1 VAIAHDHSNNKSD
14 AHAPPSE
21 VRQRTHLALELV
33 MVTTATSSAP
43 LIEKHTIGYVPPEDR
58 HGKVR
63 DLFTLWFGGNIAP
76 LPIVTGALAV
86 QLFGLNLVWGIIAI
100 LVGHLVGGV
109 LMALHSAQGPQMG
122 IPQMIQSRAQFGS
135 LGALLVVVIAGV
147 MYIGFFASNIV
158 LAGKSLHGVVDVIP
172 VPVGIVIGA
181 IGSGIIGII
190 GYRFIHVLNRIGTW
204 VLGAGI
210 VLGFGYIFTHVQ
222 TADFLTRGNFN
233 ISGWLAT
240 VSLAALWQI
249 AFAPY
254 VSDYSRYLPA
264 DVPVASTFW
273 TTYLGTV
280 LGSSLSFIFGA
291 VAVLATPVG
300 MDTMDAVKL
309 ATGSIGPLML
319 LLFLL
324 SVISHNALNLY
335 GAVLSLIT
343 LVQTFAYR
351 WIPTAKAR
359 AVISVLVLAACSIA
373 AVFASKDFI
382 GHFVDMVLVLLVV
395 LVPWTAINLID
406 FYAIHKGKYDI
417 GSIFRVDGGI
427 YGRYNPQALL
437 AYAVGIVV
445 QIPFMNTPLYV
456 GPISAHINGAD
467 LSWLVG
473 LVVTSPLYFWLASR
487 DSAYKRRLE
496 GGKLVGGV

>member
-1 VAIAHDHSNNKSD
+1 MTRA
-14 AHAPPSE
+14 
-21 VRQRTHLALELV
+21 
-33 MVTTATSSAP
+33 ATSAP
-43 LIEKHTIGYVPPEDR
+43 LIEKHTIGYVPPQDR

-76 LPIVTGALAV
+76 LPIVTGALGV
-86 QLFGLNLVWGIIAI
+86 QLFHLNLVWGIVAI

-158 LAGKSLHGVVDVIP
+158 LAGKSLHGVVDTVP

-181 IGSGIIGII
+181 LGSGIIGII

-204 VLGAGI
+204 VLGIGI
-210 VLGFGYIFTHVQ
+210 VVGFGYIFSHVQ
-222 TADFLTRGNFN
+222 SDDFLTRGSFN

-264 DVPVASTFW
+264 DVKVSSTFW
-273 TTYLGTV
+273 TTYLGSA
-280 LGSSLSFIFGA
+280 LGSSLSFVFGA
-291 VAVLATPVG
+291 VAVLAIPAG

-309 ATGSIGPLML
+309 ATGAIGPLML
-319 LLFLL
+319 VLFLL

-335 GAVLSLIT
+335 GAVLSIIT

-351 WIPTAKAR
+351 WIPTAKSR
-359 AVISVLVLAACSIA
+359 AVLSLVVLAACCVV
-373 AVFASKDFI
+373 AVFASADFI

-406 FYAIHKGKYDI
+406 FYVIHKGDYDI
-417 GSIFRVDGGI
+417 QSIFNVDGGI
-427 YGRYNPQALL
+427 YGRYNPQALI
-437 AYAVGIVV
+437 AYAVGIAV

-456 GPISAHINGAD
+456 GPVSAHIDGAD

-473 LVVTSPLYFWLASR
+473 LLVTSPLYWWLATR
-487 DSAYKRRLE
+487 DSAYRRRQMSA
-496 GGKLVGGV
+496 KLAAGV

>member
-1 VAIAHDHSNNKSD
+1 
-14 AHAPPSE
+14 
-21 VRQRTHLALELV
+21 
-33 MVTTATSSAP
+33 MVNRATSSVP

-76 LPIVTGALAV
+76 LPIVTGALGV
-86 QLFGLNLVWGIIAI
+86 QLFHLNLVWGIVAI
-100 LVGHLVGGV
+100 LAGHLVGGV

-158 LAGKSLHGVVDVIP
+158 LAGKSLHGVVDAVP
-172 VPVGIVIGA
+172 VSVGIVMGA

-190 GYRFIHVLNRIGTW
+190 GYRLIHVFNRIGTW

-222 TADFLTRGNFN
+222 TTDFLTRGDFN

-264 DVPVASTFW
+264 AVSVSSTFW
-273 TTYLGTV
+273 TTYLGSV

-300 MDTMDAVKL
+300 MDTMEAVKL
-309 ATGSIGPLML
+309 ATGAIGPLML
-319 LLFLL
+319 VLFLL

-335 GAVLSLIT
+335 GAVLSIIT

-351 WIPTAKAR
+351 WIPTAKSR
-359 AVISVLVLAACSIA
+359 TVISSGVLAACSIA

-406 FYAIHKGKYDI
+406 FYAIHEGHYDI
-417 GSIFRVDGGI
+417 ASIFRVDGGI

-437 AYAVGIVV
+437 AYAVGVAV

-456 GPISAHINGAD
+456 GPISEHINGAD
-467 LSWLVG
+467 LSWVVG
-473 LVVTSPLYFWLASR
+473 LLVTSPLYFWLASR
-487 DSAYKRRLE
+487 DSGYKRRMNK
-496 GGKLVGGV
+496 GKLASTV

>member
-1 VAIAHDHSNNKSD
+1 
-14 AHAPPSE
+14 
-21 VRQRTHLALELV
+21 
-33 MVTTATSSAP
+33 MTTATATP
-43 LIEKHTIGYVPPEDR
+43 LIEKHTIGYVPLEDR

-76 LPIVTGALAV
+76 LPIVTGALGV
-86 QLFGLNLVWGIIAI
+86 QLFHLNLLWGIVAI
-100 LVGHLVGGV
+100 VVGHLVGGV

-158 LAGKSLHGVVDVIP
+158 LAGKSLHGVADSVP
-172 VPVGIVIGA
+172 LPVGIIVGA
-181 IGSGIIGII
+181 LGSGIIGII

-204 VLGAGI
+204 VLGIGI
-210 VLGFGYIFTHVQ
+210 VLGFGYILTHVQ
-222 TADFLTRGNFN
+222 SDDFLTRGGFN

-254 VSDYSRYLPA
+254 VSDYSRYLPK
-264 DVPVASTFW
+264 DVGVGATFW
-273 TTYLGTV
+273 ATYLGSA
-280 LGSSLSFIFGA
+280 LGSTLSFVFGA
-291 VAVLATPVG
+291 MAVLAVPAG

-309 ATGSIGPLML
+309 ATGAIGPLML
-319 LLFLL
+319 VLFLL

-343 LVQTFAYR
+343 LLQTFAHR
-351 WIPTAKAR
+351 WIPTGKSR
-359 AVISVLVLAACSIA
+359 AVLSLVVLSGCCVAAIG
-373 AVFASKDFI
+373 ASADFI
-382 GHFVDMVLVLLVV
+382 GHFVDMVLALLVV

-406 FYAIHKGKYDI
+406 FYAIHRGQYDI
-417 GSIFRVDGGI
+417 DSIFRVDGGI

-437 AYAVGIVV
+437 AYAIGILV

-456 GPISAHINGAD
+456 GSVSAHINGAD

-487 DSAYKRRLE
+487 DSAYRRRLRQ
-496 GGKLVGGV
+496 GQMTAAHA

>member
-1 VAIAHDHSNNKSD
+1 
-14 AHAPPSE
+14 
-21 VRQRTHLALELV
+21 
-33 MVTTATSSAP
+33 MTSAANSAP
-43 LIEKHTIGYVPPEDR
+43 LIEKHTIGYVPPQDR

-76 LPIVTGALAV
+76 LPIVTGALGV
-86 QLFGLNLVWGIIAI
+86 QLFHLNLVWGIVAI

-158 LAGKSLHGVVDVIP
+158 LAGKSLHGVVDSVP
-172 VPVGIVIGA
+172 VPVGIVVGA
-181 IGSGIIGII
+181 LGSGIIGII

-204 VLGAGI
+204 VLGIGI
-210 VLGFGYIFTHVQ
+210 VVGFGYIFSHVQ
-222 TADFLTRGNFN
+222 SDDFLTRGGFN
-233 ISGWLAT
+233 LAGWLAT

-264 DVPVASTFW
+264 DVKVSSTFW
-273 TTYLGTV
+273 TTYLGSA

-291 VAVLATPVG
+291 VAVLAIPAG

-309 ATGSIGPLML
+309 ATGTLGPIML
-319 LLFLL
+319 VLFLL

-335 GAVLSLIT
+335 GAVLSIIT
-343 LVQTFAYR
+343 LIQTFAYR
-351 WIPTAKAR
+351 WIPTAKSR
-359 AVISVLVLAACSIA
+359 AVLSLVVLAGCCVV
-373 AVFASKDFI
+373 AVCASADFI

-406 FYAIHKGKYDI
+406 FYAIHKGDYDI
-417 GSIFRVDGGI
+417 QSIFQVDGGI
-427 YGRYNPQALL
+427 YGRYNPQALI

-456 GPISAHINGAD
+456 GPISEHINGAD

-473 LVVTSPLYFWLASR
+473 LAITSPLYWWLASR
-487 DSAYKRRLE
+487 DSAYRRRQMSA
-496 GGKLVGGV
+496 KLAMGH

>member
-1 VAIAHDHSNNKSD
+1 
-14 AHAPPSE
+14 
-21 VRQRTHLALELV
+21 
-33 MVTTATSSAP
+33 MTSAANSAP
-43 LIEKHTIGYVPPEDR
+43 LIEKHTIGYVPPQDR

-76 LPIVTGALAV
+76 LPIVTGALGV
-86 QLFGLNLVWGIIAI
+86 QLFHLNLVWGIVAI

-158 LAGKSLHGVVDVIP
+158 LAGKSLHGVVDSVP
-172 VPVGIVIGA
+172 VPVGIVVGA
-181 IGSGIIGII
+181 LGSGIIGII

-204 VLGAGI
+204 VLGIGI
-210 VLGFGYIFTHVQ
+210 VVGFGYIFSHVQ
-222 TADFLTRGNFN
+222 SDDFLTRGGFN
-233 ISGWLAT
+233 LAGWLAT

-264 DVPVASTFW
+264 DVKVSSTFW
-273 TTYLGTV
+273 TTYLGSA

-291 VAVLATPVG
+291 VAVLAIPAG

-309 ATGSIGPLML
+309 ATGTLGPIML
-319 LLFLL
+319 VLFLL

-335 GAVLSLIT
+335 GAVLSIIT
-343 LVQTFAYR
+343 LIQTFAYR
-351 WIPTAKAR
+351 WIPTAKSR
-359 AVISVLVLAACSIA
+359 AVLSLVVLAGCCVV
-373 AVFASKDFI
+373 AVCASADFI

-406 FYAIHKGKYDI
+406 FYVIHKGDYDI
-417 GSIFRVDGGI
+417 QSIFKVDGGI
-427 YGRYNPQALL
+427 YGRYNPQALI

-473 LVVTSPLYFWLASR
+473 LVITSPLYWWLASR
-487 DSAYKRRLE
+487 DSAYRRRQMSA
-496 GGKLVGGV
+496 KMAAA

>member
-1 VAIAHDHSNNKSD
+1 
-14 AHAPPSE
+14 
-21 VRQRTHLALELV
+21 
-33 MVTTATSSAP
+33 MTSAANSAP
-43 LIEKHTIGYVPPEDR
+43 LIEKHTIGYVPPQDR

-76 LPIVTGALAV
+76 LPIVTGALGV
-86 QLFGLNLVWGIIAI
+86 QLFHLNLVWGIVAI

-122 IPQMIQSRAQFGS
+122 IPQMIQSRAQFGT

-158 LAGKSLHGVVDVIP
+158 LAGKSLHGVVESVP

-181 IGSGIIGII
+181 LGSGIIGII

-204 VLGAGI
+204 VLGIGI
-210 VLGFGYIFTHVQ
+210 VVGFGYIFSHVQ
-222 TADFLTRGNFN
+222 SDDFLTRGGFN
-233 ISGWLAT
+233 LAGWLAT

-264 DVPVASTFW
+264 DVKVSSTFW
-273 TTYLGTV
+273 TTYLGSA

-291 VAVLATPVG
+291 VAVLAIPAG

-309 ATGSIGPLML
+309 ATGTLGPVML
-319 LLFLL
+319 VLFLL

-335 GAVLSLIT
+335 GAVLSIIT

-351 WIPTAKAR
+351 WIPTAKSR
-359 AVISVLVLAACSIA
+359 AVLSLIVLAACCVV
-373 AVFASKDFI
+373 AVFASADFI

-406 FYAIHKGKYDI
+406 FYAIHKGDYDI
-417 GSIFRVDGGI
+417 QSIFKVDGGI
-427 YGRYNPQALL
+427 YGRYNPQALI

-473 LVVTSPLYFWLASR
+473 LVVTSPLYWWLASR
-487 DSAYKRRLE
+487 DSAYRRRQHSA
-496 GGKLVGGV
+496 KLTMQS

>member
-1 VAIAHDHSNNKSD
+1 M
-14 AHAPPSE
+14 PY
-21 VRQRTHLALELV
+21 LALESV
-33 MVTTATSSAP
+33 MTSAANSAP
-43 LIEKHTIGYVPPEDR
+43 LIEKHTIGYVPPQDR

-76 LPIVTGALAV
+76 LPIVTGALGV
-86 QLFGLNLVWGIIAI
+86 QLFHLNLVWGIVAI
-100 LVGHLVGGV
+100 LVGHLLGGV

-122 IPQMIQSRAQFGS
+122 IPQMIQSRAQFGT

-158 LAGKSLHGVVDVIP
+158 LAGKSLHGVVGAVP

-181 IGSGIIGII
+181 LGSGIIGII

-204 VLGAGI
+204 VLGIGI
-210 VLGFGYIFTHVQ
+210 VVGFGYIFTHVQ
-222 TADFLTRGNFN
+222 SDDFLSRGSFN
-233 ISGWLAT
+233 LAGWLAT

-264 DVPVASTFW
+264 DVKVGSTFW
-273 TTYLGTV
+273 TTYLGSA

-291 VAVLATPVG
+291 VAVLAIPAG

-309 ATGSIGPLML
+309 ATGTLGPVML
-319 LLFLL
+319 VLFLL

-335 GAVLSLIT
+335 GAVLSIIT

-351 WIPTAKAR
+351 WIPTAKSR
-359 AVISVLVLAACSIA
+359 AVLSLIVLSACCVV
-373 AVFASKDFI
+373 AVFASADFI

-406 FYAIHKGKYDI
+406 FYAIHKGDYDI
-417 GSIFRVDGGI
+417 QSIFQVDGGI

-456 GPISAHINGAD
+456 GPISEHINGAD

-473 LVVTSPLYFWLASR
+473 LAVTSPLYWWLASR
-487 DSAYKRRLE
+487 DSAYRRRQLSA
-496 GGKLVGGV
+496 KLAMGH

>member
-1 VAIAHDHSNNKSD
+1 M
-14 AHAPPSE
+14 PY
-21 VRQRTHLALELV
+21 LALESV
-33 MVTTATSSAP
+33 MTSAANSAP
-43 LIEKHTIGYVPPEDR
+43 LIEKHTIGYVPPQDR

-76 LPIVTGALAV
+76 LPIVTGALGV
-86 QLFGLNLVWGIIAI
+86 QLFHLNLIWGIVAI

-122 IPQMIQSRAQFGS
+122 IPQMIQSRAQFGT

-158 LAGKSLHGVVDVIP
+158 LAGKSLHGVVDTVP

-181 IGSGIIGII
+181 LGSGIIGII

-204 VLGAGI
+204 VLGIGI
-210 VLGFGYIFTHVQ
+210 VVGFGYIFTHVQ
-222 TADFLTRGNFN
+222 SDDFLTRGSFN
-233 ISGWLAT
+233 LAGWLAT

-264 DVPVASTFW
+264 DVKVSSTFW
-273 TTYLGTV
+273 TTYLGSA

-291 VAVLATPVG
+291 VAVLAIPAG

-309 ATGSIGPLML
+309 ATGTLGPIML
-319 LLFLL
+319 VLFLL

-335 GAVLSLIT
+335 GAVLSIIT

-351 WIPTAKAR
+351 WIPTAKSR
-359 AVISVLVLAACSIA
+359 AVLSLIVLSACCVV
-373 AVFASKDFI
+373 AVFASADFI

-406 FYAIHKGKYDI
+406 FYVIHKGDYDI
-417 GSIFRVDGGI
+417 QSIFQVDGGI
-427 YGRYNPQALL
+427 YGRYNPQALI

-456 GPISAHINGAD
+456 GPISEHINGAD

-473 LVVTSPLYFWLASR
+473 LAITSPLYWWLASR
-487 DSAYKRRLE
+487 DSAYRRRQASA
-496 GGKLVGGV
+496 KLAMGH

>member
-1 VAIAHDHSNNKSD
+1 
-14 AHAPPSE
+14 
-21 VRQRTHLALELV
+21 

-76 LPIVTGALAV
+76 LPIVTGALGV
-86 QLFGLNLVWGIIAI
+86 QLFHLNLVWGIVAI

-147 MYIGFFASNIV
+147 MYVGFFASNIV
-158 LAGKSLHGVVDVIP
+158 LAGKSLHGVVDAVP

-222 TADFLTRGNFN
+222 TTDFLTRGEFN

-249 AFAPY
+249 AFA
-254 VSDYSRYLPA
+254 
-264 DVPVASTFW
+264 
-273 TTYLGTV
+273 
-280 LGSSLSFIFGA
+280 
-291 VAVLATPVG
+291 
-300 MDTMDAVKL
+300 
-309 ATGSIGPLML
+309 
-319 LLFLL
+319 
-324 SVISHNALNLY
+324 N
-335 GAVLSLIT
+335 
-343 LVQTFAYR
+343 
-351 WIPTAKAR
+351 
-359 AVISVLVLAACSIA
+359 
-373 AVFASKDFI
+373 
-382 GHFVDMVLVLLVV
+382 
-395 LVPWTAINLID
+395 
-406 FYAIHKGKYDI
+406 
-417 GSIFRVDGGI
+417 
-427 YGRYNPQALL
+427 
-437 AYAVGIVV
+437 
-445 QIPFMNTPLYV
+445 
-456 GPISAHINGAD
+456 
-467 LSWLVG
+467 
-473 LVVTSPLYFWLASR
+473 
-487 DSAYKRRLE
+487 
-496 GGKLVGGV
+496 

>member
-1 VAIAHDHSNNKSD
+1 
-14 AHAPPSE
+14 
-21 VRQRTHLALELV
+21 
-33 MVTTATSSAP
+33 MTSAANSAP
-43 LIEKHTIGYVPPEDR
+43 LIEKHTIGYVPPQDR

-76 LPIVTGALAV
+76 LPIVTGALGV
-86 QLFGLNLVWGIIAI
+86 QLFHLNLVWGIVAI

-158 LAGKSLHGVVDVIP
+158 LAGKSLHGVVDSVP

-181 IGSGIIGII
+181 LGSGIIGII

-204 VLGAGI
+204 VLGIGI
-210 VLGFGYIFTHVQ
+210 VVGFGYIFSHVQ
-222 TADFLTRGNFN
+222 SDDFLTRGGFN
-233 ISGWLAT
+233 LAGWLAT

-264 DVPVASTFW
+264 DVKVSSTFW
-273 TTYLGTV
+273 TTYLGSA

-291 VAVLATPVG
+291 VAVLAIPAG

-309 ATGSIGPLML
+309 ATGNLGPLML
-319 LLFLL
+319 VLFLL

-335 GAVLSLIT
+335 GAVLSIIT

-351 WIPTAKAR
+351 WIPTAKSR
-359 AVISVLVLAACSIA
+359 AVLSLIVLAACCVV
-373 AVFASKDFI
+373 AVFASADFI

-406 FYAIHKGKYDI
+406 FYVIHKGDYDI
-417 GSIFRVDGGI
+417 DSIFKVDGGI
-427 YGRYNPQALL
+427 YGRYNPQALI
-437 AYAVGIVV
+437 AYAVGIAV

-456 GPISAHINGAD
+456 GPVSVHINGAD

-473 LVVTSPLYFWLASR
+473 LAITSPLYWWLATR
-487 DSAYKRRLE
+487 DSAYRRRQVSA
-496 GGKLVGGV
+496 KLAAGV

>member
-1 VAIAHDHSNNKSD
+1 
-14 AHAPPSE
+14 
-21 VRQRTHLALELV
+21 
-33 MVTTATSSAP
+33 MTSAANSAP
-43 LIEKHTIGYVPPEDR
+43 LIEKHTIGYVPPQDR

-76 LPIVTGALAV
+76 LPIVTGALGV
-86 QLFGLNLVWGIIAI
+86 QLFHLNLVWGIVAI
-100 LVGHLVGGV
+100 LVGHLLGGV

-158 LAGKSLHGVVDVIP
+158 LAGKSLHGVVETVP
-172 VPVGIVIGA
+172 VSVGIVIGA
-181 IGSGIIGII
+181 LGSGIIGII

-204 VLGAGI
+204 VLGIGI
-210 VLGFGYIFTHVQ
+210 VVGFGYIFSHVQ
-222 TADFLTRGNFN
+222 SDDFLTRGGFN
-233 ISGWLAT
+233 LAGWLAT

-264 DVPVASTFW
+264 DVKVSSTFW
-273 TTYLGTV
+273 TTYLGSA

-291 VAVLATPVG
+291 VAVLAIPAG

-309 ATGSIGPLML
+309 ATGTLGPLML
-319 LLFLL
+319 VLFLL

-335 GAVLSLIT
+335 GAVLSIIT

-351 WIPTAKAR
+351 WIPTAKSR
-359 AVISVLVLAACSIA
+359 AVLSLVVLAACCVV
-373 AVFASKDFI
+373 AVFASADFI

-406 FYAIHKGKYDI
+406 FYVIHKGDYDI
-417 GSIFRVDGGI
+417 DSIFKVDGGI

-456 GPISAHINGAD
+456 GPVSAHINGAD

-473 LVVTSPLYFWLASR
+473 LAITSPLYWWLASR
-487 DSAYKRRLE
+487 DSAYRRRQVSS
-496 GGKLVGGV
+496 KLAAGV

>member
-1 VAIAHDHSNNKSD
+1 
-14 AHAPPSE
+14 
-21 VRQRTHLALELV
+21 
-33 MVTTATSSAP
+33 MTSAANSAP
-43 LIEKHTIGYVPPEDR
+43 LIEKHTIGYVPPQDR

-76 LPIVTGALAV
+76 LPIVTGALGV
-86 QLFGLNLVWGIIAI
+86 QLFHLNLVWGIVAI

-158 LAGKSLHGVVDVIP
+158 LAGKSLHGVVDSIP
-172 VPVGIVIGA
+172 VPVGIVVGA
-181 IGSGIIGII
+181 LGSGIIGII

-204 VLGAGI
+204 VLGIGI
-210 VLGFGYIFTHVQ
+210 VVGFGYIFSHVQ
-222 TADFLTRGNFN
+222 SDDFLTRGGFN
-233 ISGWLAT
+233 LAGWLAT

-264 DVPVASTFW
+264 DVKVSSTFW
-273 TTYLGTV
+273 TTYLGSA

-291 VAVLATPVG
+291 VAVLAIPAG

-309 ATGSIGPLML
+309 ATGTLGPIML
-319 LLFLL
+319 VLFLL

-335 GAVLSLIT
+335 GAVLSIIT
-343 LVQTFAYR
+343 LIQTFAYR
-351 WIPTAKAR
+351 WIPTAKSR
-359 AVISVLVLAACSIA
+359 AVLSLIVLAACCVV
-373 AVFASKDFI
+373 AVFASADFI

-406 FYAIHKGKYDI
+406 FYVIHKGDYDI
-417 GSIFRVDGGI
+417 QSIFKVDGGI

-456 GPISAHINGAD
+456 GPISEHINGAD

-473 LVVTSPLYFWLASR
+473 LVITSPLYWWLASR
-487 DSAYKRRLE
+487 DSAYRRRQMSA
-496 GGKLVGGV
+496 KLATA

>member
-1 VAIAHDHSNNKSD
+1 
-14 AHAPPSE
+14 
-21 VRQRTHLALELV
+21 
-33 MVTTATSSAP
+33 MTSAANSAP
-43 LIEKHTIGYVPPEDR
+43 LIEKHTIGYVPPQDR

-76 LPIVTGALAV
+76 LPIVTGALGV
-86 QLFGLNLVWGIIAI
+86 QLFHLNLVWGIVAI

-158 LAGKSLHGVVDVIP
+158 LAGKSLHGVVDSIP
-172 VPVGIVIGA
+172 VPVGIVVGA
-181 IGSGIIGII
+181 LGSGIIGII

-204 VLGAGI
+204 VLGIGI
-210 VLGFGYIFTHVQ
+210 VVGFGYIFSHVQ
-222 TADFLTRGNFN
+222 SDDFLTRGGFN
-233 ISGWLAT
+233 LAGWLAT

-264 DVPVASTFW
+264 DVKVSSTFW
-273 TTYLGTV
+273 TTYLGSA

-291 VAVLATPVG
+291 VAVLAIPAG

-309 ATGSIGPLML
+309 ATGTLGPIML
-319 LLFLL
+319 VLFLL

-335 GAVLSLIT
+335 GAVLSIIT
-343 LVQTFAYR
+343 LIQTFAYR
-351 WIPTAKAR
+351 WIPTAKSR
-359 AVISVLVLAACSIA
+359 AVLSLIVLAACCVV
-373 AVFASKDFI
+373 AVFASADFI

-406 FYAIHKGKYDI
+406 FYVIHKGDYDI
-417 GSIFRVDGGI
+417 QSIFKVDGGI
-427 YGRYNPQALL
+427 YGRYNPQALI

-456 GPISAHINGAD
+456 GPISEHINGAD

-473 LVVTSPLYFWLASR
+473 LVITSPLYWWLASR
-487 DSAYKRRLE
+487 DSAYRRRQMSA
-496 GGKLVGGV
+496 KMATA

>member
-1 VAIAHDHSNNKSD
+1 
-14 AHAPPSE
+14 
-21 VRQRTHLALELV
+21 
-33 MVTTATSSAP
+33 MTSAANSAP
-43 LIEKHTIGYVPPEDR
+43 LIEKHTIGYVPPQDR

-76 LPIVTGALAV
+76 LPIVTGALGV
-86 QLFGLNLVWGIIAI
+86 QLFHLNLVWGIVAI
-100 LVGHLVGGV
+100 LVGHLLGGV

-158 LAGKSLHGVVDVIP
+158 LAGKSLHGVVDSVP
-172 VPVGIVIGA
+172 VPVGIVVGA
-181 IGSGIIGII
+181 LGSGIIGII

-204 VLGAGI
+204 VLGIGI
-210 VLGFGYIFTHVQ
+210 VVGFGYIFSHVQ
-222 TADFLTRGNFN
+222 SDDFLTRGGFN
-233 ISGWLAT
+233 LAGWLAT

-264 DVPVASTFW
+264 DVKVSSTFW
-273 TTYLGTV
+273 TTYLGSA

-291 VAVLATPVG
+291 VAVLAIPAG

-309 ATGSIGPLML
+309 ATGTLGPVML
-319 LLFLL
+319 VLFLL

-335 GAVLSLIT
+335 GAVLSIIT
-343 LVQTFAYR
+343 LVQTFAHR
-351 WIPTAKAR
+351 WIPTAKSR
-359 AVISVLVLAACSIA
+359 AVLSLLVLAACCVV
-373 AVFASKDFI
+373 AVFASADFI

-406 FYAIHKGKYDI
+406 FYVIHKGDYDI
-417 GSIFRVDGGI
+417 QSIFKVDGGI

-437 AYAVGIVV
+437 AYAIGIVV

-456 GPISAHINGAD
+456 GQVSAYINGAD

-473 LVVTSPLYFWLASR
+473 LAVTTPLYGWLASR
-487 DSAYKRRLE
+487 DSAYRRRQVSA
-496 GGKLVGGV
+496 KMAAAV

>member
-1 VAIAHDHSNNKSD
+1 MTNAAS
-14 AHAPPSE
+14 P
-21 VRQRTHLALELV
+21 
-33 MVTTATSSAP
+33 AP

-76 LPIVTGALAV
+76 LPIVTGALGV
-86 QLFGLNLVWGIIAI
+86 QLFHLNLVWGIVAI
-100 LVGHLVGGV
+100 LVGHLLGGV

-158 LAGKSLHGVVDVIP
+158 LAGKSLHGVADSVP
-172 VPVGIVIGA
+172 VPVGIVLGA
-181 IGSGIIGII
+181 LGSGIIGII

-204 VLGAGI
+204 VLGIGI
-210 VLGFGYIFTHVQ
+210 VVGFGYIFTHVQ
-222 TADFLTRGNFN
+222 SDDFLTRGGFN
-233 ISGWLAT
+233 LSGWLAT

-264 DVPVASTFW
+264 DVKVSSTFW
-273 TTYLGTV
+273 TTYLGSA
-280 LGSSLSFIFGA
+280 LGSSLSFVFGA
-291 VAVLATPVG
+291 VAVLAIPAG

-309 ATGSIGPLML
+309 ATGALGPLML
-319 LLFLL
+319 VLFLL

-343 LVQTFAYR
+343 LIQTFAYR
-351 WIPTAKAR
+351 WIPTAKSR
-359 AVISVLVLAACSIA
+359 AVLSLIVLVGCSIV

-406 FYAIHKGKYDI
+406 FYAIHKGDYDI
-417 GSIFRVDGGI
+417 QSIFKVDGGI
-427 YGRYNPQALL
+427 YGRYNPQALF
-437 AYAVGIVV
+437 AYAIGIVV

-456 GPISAHINGAD
+456 GPVSAHINGAD

-473 LVVTSPLYFWLASR
+473 LIVTSPLYYWLATR
-487 DSAYKRRLE
+487 DSAYRRRQMSA
-496 GGKLVGGV
+496 KLATGH

>member
-1 VAIAHDHSNNKSD
+1 
-14 AHAPPSE
+14 
-21 VRQRTHLALELV
+21 
-33 MVTTATSSAP
+33 MTSAANSAP
-43 LIEKHTIGYVPPEDR
+43 LIEKHTIGYVPPQDR

-76 LPIVTGALAV
+76 LPIVTGALGV
-86 QLFGLNLVWGIIAI
+86 QLFHLNLVWGIVAI

-158 LAGKSLHGVVDVIP
+158 LAGKSLHGVVDSVP

-181 IGSGIIGII
+181 LGSGIIGII

-204 VLGAGI
+204 VLGIGI
-210 VLGFGYIFTHVQ
+210 VVGFGYIFSHVQ
-222 TADFLTRGNFN
+222 SDDFLTRGGFN
-233 ISGWLAT
+233 LAGWLAT

-264 DVPVASTFW
+264 DVKVSSTFW
-273 TTYLGTV
+273 TTYLGSA

-291 VAVLATPVG
+291 VAVLAIPAG

-309 ATGSIGPLML
+309 ATGTLGPLML
-319 LLFLL
+319 VLFLL

-335 GAVLSLIT
+335 GAVLSIIT

-351 WIPTAKAR
+351 WIPTAKSR
-359 AVISVLVLAACSIA
+359 AVLSLIVLAACCVV
-373 AVFASKDFI
+373 AVFASADFI

-406 FYAIHKGKYDI
+406 FYVIHKGDYDI
-417 GSIFRVDGGI
+417 DSIFKVDGGI
-427 YGRYNPQALL
+427 YGRYNPQALI
-437 AYAVGIVV
+437 AYAVGIAV

-456 GPISAHINGAD
+456 GPVSAHINGAD

-473 LVVTSPLYFWLASR
+473 LAITSPLYWWLASR
-487 DSAYKRRLE
+487 DSAYRRRQVSA
-496 GGKLVGGV
+496 KLAAGV

>member
-1 VAIAHDHSNNKSD
+1 MIASNKKASPFAD
-14 AHAPPSE
+14 AHPGTCE
-21 VRQRTHLALELV
+21 VPILALESV
-33 MVTTATSSAP
+33 MTSAATSAP

-58 HGKVR
+58 HGKVK

-76 LPIVTGALAV
+76 LPIVTGALGV
-86 QLFGLNLVWGIIAI
+86 QLFHLNLICGIVAI

-122 IPQMIQSRAQFGS
+122 IPQMIQSRAQFGT

-158 LAGKSLHGVVDVIP
+158 LAGKSLHGVVESVP

-181 IGSGIIGII
+181 LGSGIIGII

-204 VLGAGI
+204 VLGIGI
-210 VLGFGYIFTHVQ
+210 VVGFGYIFTHVQ
-222 TADFLTRGNFN
+222 SDDFLTRGSFN

-264 DVPVASTFW
+264 DVKVSSTFW
-273 TTYLGTV
+273 TTYLGSA

-291 VAVLATPVG
+291 VAVLAIPAG

-309 ATGSIGPLML
+309 ATGAIGPLML
-319 LLFLL
+319 VLFLL

-335 GAVLSLIT
+335 GAVLSIIT

-351 WIPTAKAR
+351 WIPTAKTR
-359 AVISVLVLAACSIA
+359 AVLSLIVLAACSVV
-373 AVFASKDFI
+373 AVFASSDFI

-406 FYAIHKGKYDI
+406 FYAIHKGEYDI
-417 GSIFRVDGGI
+417 QSIFKVDGGI
-427 YGRYNPQALL
+427 YGRYNPQALI

-456 GPISAHINGAD
+456 GPVSEHINGAD

-473 LVVTSPLYFWLASR
+473 LAVTTPLYWWLASR
-487 DSAYKRRLE
+487 DSAYRRRQV
-496 GGKLVGGV
+496 GAKLAAGH

>member
-1 VAIAHDHSNNKSD
+1 
-14 AHAPPSE
+14 
-21 VRQRTHLALELV
+21 
-33 MVTTATSSAP
+33 MTSAANSAP
-43 LIEKHTIGYVPPEDR
+43 LIEKHTIGYVPPQDR

-76 LPIVTGALAV
+76 LPIVTGALGV
-86 QLFGLNLVWGIIAI
+86 QLFHLNLVWGIVAI

-158 LAGKSLHGVVDVIP
+158 LAGKSLHGVVDSVP

-181 IGSGIIGII
+181 LGSGIIGII

-204 VLGAGI
+204 VLGIGI
-210 VLGFGYIFTHVQ
+210 VVGFGYIFSHVQ
-222 TADFLTRGNFN
+222 SDDFLTRGGFN
-233 ISGWLAT
+233 LAGWLAT

-264 DVPVASTFW
+264 DVKVSSTFW
-273 TTYLGTV
+273 TTYLGSA

-291 VAVLATPVG
+291 VAVLAIPAG

-309 ATGSIGPLML
+309 ATGALGPLML
-319 LLFLL
+319 VLFLL

-335 GAVLSLIT
+335 GAVLSIIT

-351 WIPTAKAR
+351 WIPTAKSR
-359 AVISVLVLAACSIA
+359 AVLSLIVLAACCVV
-373 AVFASKDFI
+373 AVFASADFI

-406 FYAIHKGKYDI
+406 FYVIHKGDYDI
-417 GSIFRVDGGI
+417 DSIFKVDGGI
-427 YGRYNPQALL
+427 YGRYNPQALI
-437 AYAVGIVV
+437 AYAVGIAV

-456 GPISAHINGAD
+456 GPVSVHINGAD

-473 LVVTSPLYFWLASR
+473 LAITSPLYWWLASR
-487 DSAYKRRLE
+487 DSEYRRRQVSA
-496 GGKLVGGV
+496 KLAAGV

>member
-1 VAIAHDHSNNKSD
+1 MAQHPL
-14 AHAPPSE
+14 PPAQPRE
-21 VRQRTHLALELV
+21 AN
-33 MVTTATSSAP
+33 AP
-43 LIEKHTIGYVPPEDR
+43 LIEKHTIGYVPPDER

-76 LPIVTGALAV
+76 LPIVTGALGV
-86 QLFGLNLVWGIIAI
+86 QLFGLNLVWGIVAI
-100 LVGHLVGGV
+100 LVGHLIGGV

-158 LAGKSLHGVVDVIP
+158 LAGKSLHGVAGGVP

-181 IGSGIIGII
+181 VGSGVIGII

-210 VLGFGYIFTHVQ
+210 VLGFGYIFTHLQ
-222 TADFLTRGNFN
+222 SADFFSRGGFN
-233 ISGWLAT
+233 LSGWLAT

-264 DVPVASTFW
+264 DVKVASTFW
-273 TTYLGTV
+273 ATYLGSA
-280 LGSSLSFIFGA
+280 LGSSLAFAFGA

-300 MDTMDAVKL
+300 MDTMDAVKQ
-309 ATGSIGPLML
+309 ATGALGPLML
-319 LLFLL
+319 VLFLL

-343 LVQTFAYR
+343 LVQTFAWR
-351 WIPTAKAR
+351 WIPTARSR
-359 AVISVLVLAACSIA
+359 AVLSVLVLGACCVV
-373 AVFASKDFI
+373 AVGASAGFI

-406 FYAIHKGKYDI
+406 FYAIHKGQYDI
-417 GSIFRVDGGI
+417 ASIFRADGGQ

-437 AYAVGIVV
+437 AYAVGIAV

-456 GPISAHINGAD
+456 GPVSAHIDGAD

-473 LVVTSPLYFWLASR
+473 LLVTSPLYFWLASR
-487 DSAYKRRLE
+487 DSAYRRRQGLYRANAQA
-496 GGKLVGGV
+496 

>member
-1 VAIAHDHSNNKSD
+1 
-14 AHAPPSE
+14 
-21 VRQRTHLALELV
+21 
-33 MVTTATSSAP
+33 MTSAANSAP
-43 LIEKHTIGYVPPEDR
+43 LIEKHTIGYVPPQDR

-76 LPIVTGALAV
+76 LPIVTGALGV
-86 QLFGLNLVWGIIAI
+86 QLFHLNLVWGVVAI
-100 LVGHLVGGV
+100 LVGHLLGGV

-158 LAGKSLHGVVDVIP
+158 LAGKSLHGVVETVP
-172 VPVGIVIGA
+172 VSVGIVIGA
-181 IGSGIIGII
+181 LGSGIIGII

-204 VLGAGI
+204 VLGVGI
-210 VLGFGYIFTHVQ
+210 VVGFGYIFSHVQ
-222 TADFLTRGNFN
+222 SDDFLTRGGFN
-233 ISGWLAT
+233 LAGWLAT

-264 DVPVASTFW
+264 DVKVSATFW
-273 TTYLGTV
+273 TTYLGSA

-291 VAVLATPVG
+291 VAVLAIPAG

-309 ATGSIGPLML
+309 ATGTLGPLML
-319 LLFLL
+319 VLFLL

-335 GAVLSLIT
+335 GAVLSIIT

-351 WIPTAKAR
+351 WIPTAKSR
-359 AVISVLVLAACSIA
+359 AVLSLLVLAACCVV
-373 AVFASKDFI
+373 AVFASADFI

-406 FYAIHKGKYDI
+406 FYVIHKGDYDI
-417 GSIFRVDGGI
+417 DSIFKVDGGI
-427 YGRYNPQALL
+427 YGRYNPQALI

-456 GPISAHINGAD
+456 GPVSEHINGAD

-473 LVVTSPLYFWLASR
+473 LAITSPLYWWLASR
-487 DSAYKRRLE
+487 DSAYRRRQM
-496 GGKLVGGV
+496 GAKLAAGV